1 MATTQGK
8 WAGVVLGVTIIVL
21 VMVGVA
27 SRDQA
32 PQVQTGRANREN
44 LSASITSNGKVE
56 PIEPYVMRAQ
66 LATFVQQV
74 EVTEGQAVHRGQL
87 LLKLDASDA
96 RVQLAAASA
105 DLLTAQEGLRAAR
118 AGGPPDEVAQLE
130 GDLHKAQVDVEGLVR
145 TQEALKQLVA
155 KHAATQDELDANQLE
170 LERARAVLKTLTE
183 RKQELARR
191 ASLDVERMKLRVQQD
206 QDQIR
211 SLGQRVRSADVTS
224 PVDGTLYSLPVH
236 AGDYVQVGAILAE
249 LADLRRVRVRAFV
262 DEPDLGWLAPSQTV
276 EVTWDAMP
284 IRLWTGQ
291 TEQIPKRVVAR
302 DTRSVGE
309 VLCSVDNDKLE
320 LLPNVNV
327 DVRIRVREKTGVLV
341 VPRGAVRTDG
351 THRFV
356 FLLDGDKLHRREIT
370 VGISSTTR
378 YEVLSGLSE
387 GAQVALPGEVELRDG
402 MEVRHTEV
410 K

>member
-1 MATTQGK
+1 MATKQGK
-8 WAGVVLGVTIIVL
+8 WAGVVLGATIIVL

-32 PQVQTGRANREN
+32 PQVQTARVTREN

-56 PIEPYVMRAQ
+56 PIEPYVMRAE

-74 EVTEGQAVHRGQL
+74 KVTEGQAVHRGQL
-87 LLKLDASDA
+87 LLALDSSDA
-96 RVQLAAASA
+96 RAQLAAARA
-105 DLLTAQEGLRAAR
+105 DLLTAQEDLRAAH

-130 GDLHKAQVDVEGLVR
+130 GDLRKAQVDVEGLER

-155 KHAATQDELDANQLE
+155 KRAATQDELDAKQLD

-191 ASLDVERMKLRVQQD
+191 ATLDVQRMQLRVQQD

-211 SLGQRVRSADVTS
+211 SLEQKVRSSDVTS

-262 DEPDLGWLAPSQTV
+262 DEPDLGWLAPGQTV

-284 IRLWTGQ
+284 SRLWTGQ

-309 VLCSVDNDKLE
+309 VLCSVDNDQLQ

-327 DVRIRVREKTGVLV
+327 DVRIRVREKTGVVV
-341 VPRGAVRTDG
+341 VPRGAVHTDG

-370 VGISSTTR
+370 VGIASTTA
-378 YEVLSGLSE
+378 YEVLSGLNE